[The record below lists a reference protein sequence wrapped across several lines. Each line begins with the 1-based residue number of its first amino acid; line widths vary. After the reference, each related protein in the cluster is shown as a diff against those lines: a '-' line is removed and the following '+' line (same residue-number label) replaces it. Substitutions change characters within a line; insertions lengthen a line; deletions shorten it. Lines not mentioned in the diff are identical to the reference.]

1 MNQATEWATQMTR
14 DHGQECLLQVQS
26 VLARAQLEI
35 ECLLEQYQQAET
47 DAARAQVLNMC
58 IEFMPP
64 FIANNLRLDLL
75 AQRQA
80 ELLVL
85 ARTGTGA

>member
-1 MNQATEWATQMTR
+1 MSQATDWATQMTR

-85 ARTGTGA
+85 ARTGVNA

>member
-1 MNQATEWATQMTR
+1 MSQTTEWATHMTR
-14 DHGQECLLQVQS
+14 DHGHACLLQVQS
-26 VLARAQLEI
+26 VLARALTEA
-35 ECLLEQYQQAET
+35 EYLLEQYQQADT
-47 DAARAQVLNMC
+47 DAARAQVLNRC

-85 ARTGTGA
+85 ARTGRSA